1 VARASTAAGDYW
13 VGYRFTPRL
22 IAAADSGV
30 WVVENHLPLLVRI
43 DPRSGEVTGP
53 ERVGHGDPAGRGAHD
68 LLASGGGALWIR
80 WNDGVSR
87 LSVESGEERWVELSA
102 AGLAAGDAGVW
113 ALTGDG
119 RLARV
124 NEEGLGFEPVGDP
137 EVRRHSIAVGHG
149 AVWTLTW
156 THVPGGSTIARV
168 DPASG
173 RIEAQLPVQGSPRQ
187 LMMDRDSVYV
197 RVWRRNARDH
207 VEESLLRVDPDS
219 VEASAEVRITP
230 AGAGGAVL
238 DGAAW
243 SPDVDPYANEDRQAP
258 STARC
263 YDAGSGELL
272 ASVEVPGWITAMAA
286 GDESVWAC
294 LERRGESGGAVVQL
308 TAEGAARTIELG
320 ALDVSAHVPTTSRR

>member
-1 VARASTAAGDYW
+1 VARASTASGDYW

-22 IAAADSGV
+22 IVAAESGV

-43 DPRSGEVTGP
+43 DPRSGKVTGP
-53 ERVGHGDPAGRGAHD
+53 QPVGHGDPAGRGAHD
-68 LLASGGGALWIR
+68 LLAGGGALWIR
-80 WNDGVSR
+80 WNDGISR
-87 LSVESGEERWVELSA
+87 FSAETGEERWVALSA

-124 NEEGLGFEPVGDP
+124 DEEGLSVEPVGEP

-156 THVPGGSTIARV
+156 THVPGGSTVARV

-173 RIEAQLPVQGSPRQ
+173 QIDAQLPVQGSPRQ
-187 LMMDRDSVYV
+187 LMVDRDSVYV
-197 RVWRRNARDH
+197 RVWRRDSRDH
-207 VEESLLRVDPDS
+207 VEESLMRVDPDS
-219 VEASAEVRITP
+219 VEASSEVHIAP

-238 DGAAW
+238 GGMAW
-243 SPDVDPYANEDRQAP
+243 SPDVDPYAGGDRQAP

-263 YDAGSGELL
+263 FDTRSGELL
-272 ASVEVPGWITAMAA
+272 AGVEVPGWITAMAA
-286 GDESVWAC
+286 GQDSVWAC
-294 LERRGESGGAVVQL
+294 LERRGEPGGAVVEL
-308 TAEGAARTIELG
+308 TIEGAAKTIELTD
-320 ALDVSAHVPTTSRR
+320 LDVSAHLPTASRR

>member
-1 VARASTAAGDYW
+1 MAQPITPARDYW

-43 DPRSGEVTGP
+43 DPRTGEVSGP
-53 ERVGHGDPAGRGAHD
+53 GHVGHGDPAGRGAHD
-68 LLASGGGALWIR
+68 LLALAGALWIR

-87 LSVESGEERWVELSA
+87 FEPRSGDERWVDLSA
-102 AGLAAGDAGVW
+102 AGLAVGDAGVW

-124 NEEGLGFEPVGDP
+124 DSEGRGSEPVGEP

-156 THVPGGSTIARV
+156 THVPGGSTIARLNADHGQV
-168 DPASG
+168 
-173 RIEAQLPVQGSPRQ
+173 EAQLAVEGSPRQ
-187 LMMDRDSVYV
+187 IVVDREAVYV
-197 RVWRRNARDH
+197 RVWRRDSHDR
-207 VEESLLRVDPDS
+207 VEESLLRVDP
-219 VEASAEVRITP
+219 ATAEPTAELRITP

-238 DGAAW
+238 EGTFW
-243 SPDVDPYANEDRQAP
+243 SPDVDPYAQEDRHAP

-263 YDAGSGELL
+263 YDATSGELL
-272 ASVEVPGWITAMAA
+272 ASVELPGWITAMAPGQNA
-286 GDESVWAC
+286 VWAC
-294 LERRGESGGAVVQL
+294 LERRGEPGGAVIEL
-308 TAEGAARTIELG
+308 TQEGAQKTVELSH
-320 ALDVSAHVPTTSRR
+320 LDVTAHVPSPSKR